1 VTTEH
6 KNDDQ
11 QFKTLMIPVVIVNGV
26 VGGLVSVVT
35 SYFFK
40 PVWEKIMSRWDK

>member
-1 VTTEH
+1 MEH
-6 KNDDQ
+6 KNKDQ

-40 PVWEKIMSRWDK
+40 PVWDKIMSRWQK